1 MSAEKEFW
9 FARRFPVGNPRKAYA
24 PVHWK
29 GWAVALVFVTVLT
42 IGGVA
47 FAWMGASGYL
57 IQGIVVFALAAIVG
71 GGWFVIVAEARA
83 DKTRTVEDYRKAAQR
98 V

>member
-1 MSAEKEFW
+1 MSAQREFW
-9 FARRFPVGNPRKAYA
+9 FARRFPVGDRRNAFA

-29 GWAVALVFVTVLT
+29 GWAVAGVYVAALVV
-42 IGGVA
+42 GGLA

-57 IQGIVVFALAAIVG
+57 IQGAVVFIIAAIVG
-71 GGWFVIVAEARA
+71 GGWFIVVANAKG
-83 DKTRTVEDYRKAAQR
+83 DKTRTVADYRKAPAR

>member
-1 MSAEKEFW
+1 MSAEKEYW
-9 FARRFPVGNPRKAYA
+9 FARRFPLDNPRKAYA

-29 GWAVALVFVTVLT
+29 GWAVALTFVTVLV
-42 IGGVA
+42 IGGLA
-47 FAWMGASGYL
+47 FAWMGASGHL

-71 GGWFVIVAEARA
+71 GGWFVIVAEAKA
-83 DKTRTVEDYRKAAQR
+83 DKTRTVEDYRKAAER